1 MKRKIL
7 IGLLVILVV
16 IQFIRPA
23 KNQSSELS
31 ANDISR
37 AYTVPDDVQN
47 IVKKACADCHT
58 NNTVYPWYNNVQPV
72 GWLLTKHVNDG
83 KKELNFSEFASYS
96 PKKQHH
102 KLEELIEMVKEEE
115 MPLPSYTWLHKNAIL
130 TMEEKLAISTWADNL
145 GKEIALKNNIVPKE
159 K

>member
-37 AYTVPDDVQN
+37 AYTVPDDVQ
-47 IVKKACADCHT
+47 IVVKKACADCHS
-58 NNTVYPWYNNVQPV
+58 NNTVYPWYNNLQPV
-72 GWLLTKHVNDG
+72 GWWLAKHVNDG

-115 MPLPSYTWLHKNAIL
+115 MPLPSYTWIHKNAIL
-130 TMEEKLAISTWADNL
+130 TLEEKLAISTWADNL
-145 GKEIALKNNIVPKE
+145 RKEIALKNNIVPKE